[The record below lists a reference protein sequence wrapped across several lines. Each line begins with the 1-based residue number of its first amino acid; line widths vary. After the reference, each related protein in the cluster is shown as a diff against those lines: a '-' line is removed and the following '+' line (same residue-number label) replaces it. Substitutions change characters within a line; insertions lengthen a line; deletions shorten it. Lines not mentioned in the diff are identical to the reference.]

1 MDEGSK
7 DPVAPNG
14 KAPEVLGV
22 QINEQN
28 VPLVAGA
35 YHCPVQNGGTNIEVL
50 VSIPDYVAV
59 GMSAEIVEGGVG

>member
-14 KAPEVLGV
+14 KPPEVIGV
-22 QINEQN
+22 QINEQTI
-28 VPLVAGA
+28 PLMAGA
-35 YHCPVQNGGTNIEVL
+35 YTCPVRTGGTNIEVL

>member
-14 KAPEVLGV
+14 KAPEVIGV
-22 QINEQN
+22 QINEQMI
-28 VPLVAGA
+28 PPMAGV
-35 YHCPVQNGGTNIEVL
+35 YNCPVQNGGTNIEVL